1 MRRFVEPTNGLPT
14 SSRPVV
20 APATVSPASPCPV
33 VAPATVSPASS
44 WPVVAPADILPAPSC
59 PVVAPADILPASSCP
74 MVAPAD
80 ILPTSSWPVVAP
92 ADILPT
98 SSWPMIAPAD
108 ILPTSTGWDVLA
120 SDGYGG
126 WAGCLSPLSRKQL
139 DPTEDPIPAI
149 HDDIL
154 RDEQQ
159 EHDPREA
166 LELLVVF
173 GIDLALLLGLL
184 HLVDLFL
191 QRVQG

>member
-1 MRRFVEPTNGLPT
+1 
-14 SSRPVV
+14 
-20 APATVSPASPCPV
+20 
-33 VAPATVSPASS
+33 
-44 WPVVAPADILPAPSC
+44 
-59 PVVAPADILPASSCP
+59 
-74 MVAPAD
+74 
-80 ILPTSSWPVVAP
+80 
-92 ADILPT
+92 
-98 SSWPMIAPAD
+98 MIAPAD
-108 ILPTSTGWDVLA
+108 ILPTPTGWDVLA

-173 GIDLALLLGLL
+173 GIDLAFLLGLL

-191 QRVQG
+191 QRVQGRVGVVGADIDAFASGGYLLTHLFVESGDDHVAVVVLHVVAASTDGDGRAFGLPDADDVDADASIGSGFGGLHGGVLMVLAVGDQQDGLTRLVVRREGTQG

>member
-1 MRRFVEPTNGLPT
+1 M
-14 SSRPVV
+14 
-20 APATVSPASPCPV
+20 
-33 VAPATVSPASS
+33 
-44 WPVVAPADILPAPSC
+44 I
-59 PVVAPADILPASSCP
+59 
-74 MVAPAD
+74 APAD

-92 ADILPT
+92 ADILPA
-98 SSWPMIAPAD
+98 SSYPMIAPADILPASSCPVVAPADILPAPSCPVVASADILPTPSYPMIAPAD
-108 ILPTSTGWDVLA
+108 ILPTSSYPMIAPADILPTPSWPMVAPADILPTPTGWDVLA

-173 GIDLALLLGLL
+173 GIDLAFLLGLL

>member
-20 APATVSPASPCPV
+20 ASATVSPASPCPV

-44 WPVVAPADILPAPSC
+44 WPVVAPATVSPASPC
-59 PVVAPADILPASSCP
+59 PVVAPATVSPASSCP
-74 MVAPAD
+74 
-80 ILPTSSWPVVAP
+80 VVASATVSP
-92 ADILPT
+92 ASPC
-98 SSWPMIAPAD
+98 PVIAPAD
-108 ILPTSTGWDVLA
+108 ILPTPTGWDVLA

-126 WAGCLSPLSRKQL
+126 CAGCLSPLSRKQL

-173 GIDLALLLGLL
+173 GIDLALLVGLL